1 MYIQIQHWKLYCL
14 LRCFPWKRTEI
25 PANLIGIVINAN
37 QWKTCFWIWLTVHTK
52 SMNKLLHFYANN
64 TIDFKFIILG
74 PLASIQR
81 WNAAH
86 CHQENDSSHCAS
98 FCKEIEKVKV
108 IDSRKESPQFLSTL
122 FFFLNKN
129 TIRGGGSTALYTAYT
144 VDTIFTL
151 FKLFKLIFTL
161 KQ

>member
-1 MYIQIQHWKLYCL
+1 MYIQIQHWKFYCL
-14 LRCFPWKRTEI
+14 LRYFPWKRTEI

-122 FFFLNKN
+122 FFF
-129 TIRGGGSTALYTAYT
+129 STKTPSEVEVARRYTLL
-144 VDTIFTL
+144 ILLTL
-151 FKLFKLIFTL
+151 FLHCLNYSNWFSL
-161 KQ
+161 